1 MYHQTC
7 RSINLFTAVQCL
19 RTHHMKI
26 SSIKV
31 ECLLNL
37 CNGNLVCKSQIK
49 TNFLLC
55 LLFQNASNNNNL
67 MVNGR
72 LSSGNSAPNVQSR
85 WPPPRRIL
93 PQRQSSLPAAPL
105 TPAGANAYQ
114 MHLNSQLPVA
124 QPNSGSLRHISSS
137 CVSSASNSR
146 LLLNSRQ
153 VQSMPLLNFAFFNL
167 NLSTVL
173 LANSAEKQCSK
184 EFFVL

>member
-1 MYHQTC
+1 
-7 RSINLFTAVQCL
+7 
-19 RTHHMKI
+19 
-26 SSIKV
+26 
-31 ECLLNL
+31 
-37 CNGNLVCKSQIK
+37 
-49 TNFLLC
+49 
-55 LLFQNASNNNNL
+55 

-146 LLLNSRQ
+146 LLLNSRL
-153 VQSMPLLNFAFFNL
+153 VQSMPFLNFAFL
-167 NLSTVL
+167 KIWAQYSKQTVL
-173 LANSAEKQCSK
+173 KSIALDKSSLCFEFMVFGNSLSFLRANNKDFCRRHKKVEICFQMA
-184 EFFVL
+184 